1 MKNNS
6 IEAAKKL
13 AKLLQEN
20 PKQKVIFLVGA
31 GISTSCGIPD
41 FRSPETGLYHNLSK
55 LNLPYAEAVFD
66 IDFFE
71 EKPRPFYLLA
81 SELYPGKFKPSRFH
95 LLLKLFQD
103 NKRLQRIY
111 TQNIDTLER
120 QAGISQEYIIEAH
133 GSFAENHCINCKK
146 IFKMDVFKEH
156 LNKYQKDPSDKNFA
170 RCNSCNGLIK
180 PNIVFFG
187 EDLPKKFFTT
197 WDSDLETMSEKET
210 RPIVIVVGTSLTVY
224 PFANLPTD
232 VQKDTT
238 RALISREIVGDFK
251 VSPRK
256 TDIIIETNSD
266 DAADIIARELGWS
279 KQLNNLIKEHDLL
292 GTIPDV
298 TEELESISKD
308 IGKLTIK
315 DDDSKAT
322 DPNSISKEL
331 DKLTIKNDIPKLK
344 ENKSSGENK
353 KENKSDTSTEDTT
366 KDKNKPSKNDR
377 T

>member
-1 MKNNS
+1 MKNDH

-13 AKLLQEN
+13 AKLLHEN

-81 SELYPGKFKPSRFH
+81 SELYPGKFKPSKFH
-95 LLLKLFQD
+95 LLMKLFQD
-103 NKRLQRIY
+103 KKRLQRIY

-133 GSFAENHCINCKK
+133 GSFAENHCIDCKK
-146 IFKMDVFKEH
+146 IYDMDIFKEH
-156 LNKYQKDPSDKNFA
+156 LDKYQKDPTDKNFA
-170 RCNSCNGLIK
+170 RCKSCNGLIK

-197 WDSDLETMSEKET
+197 WDSDLETMDDKET
-210 RPIVIVVGTSLTVY
+210 RPLVIVAGTSLTVY
-224 PFANLPTD
+224 PFASLPTE

-238 RALISREIVGDFK
+238 RALINREIVGDFK
-251 VSPRK
+251 SSPRK
-256 TDIIIETNSD
+256 KDIIIECNSD
-266 DAADIIARELGWS
+266 DAAAIIAKELDWS
-279 KQLNNLIKEHDLL
+279 EQLNDLIKEHDLL
-292 GTIPDV
+292 MTIPDV
-298 TEELESISKD
+298 TDELE
-308 IGKLTIK
+308 
-315 DDDSKAT
+315 
-322 DPNSISKEL
+322 SISKEL
-331 DKLTIKNDIPKLK
+331 DKLTIKESGSKEAEHESSSDENIK
-344 ENKSSGENK
+344 ENKSNSSEMNTSEDK
-353 KENKSDTSTEDTT
+353 KASKKNAPESKS
-366 KDKNKPSKNDR
+366 K
-377 T
+377 